1 MLTCSRAGIAI
12 GSAIIIAVGLLIAI
26 EGAPLVGLLTVVI
39 GVVGAAIV
47 LVERMRYHAD
57 TETVTARAGSP
68 GGVAPGEQL
77 EPRFRPTSE
86 VFVDPTT
93 ARRMRVYAD
102 PATGERRYRPEG

>member
-12 GSAIIIAVGLLIAI
+12 GSAIIIAVGLLMAT
-26 EGAPLVGLLTVVI
+26 EGLPLLGLLTVVI
-39 GVVGAAIV
+39 GVVGAAVV

-57 TETVTARAGSP
+57 TEAVTARAGSP
-68 GGVAPGEQL
+68 GGLGPGEAL

-93 ARRMRVYAD
+93 GRRMRVFAD
-102 PATGERRYRPEG
+102 PATGERRYRAEG